1 MRNPRSSRVTMG
13 VLLGEARKHQYPTS
27 VGLANA
33 TRPQGDLVH
42 IYTGHTTSV
51 AEIGLSIYTF
61 SGALAYRYAVAT
73 QAACKVHG
81 VGEEHCWL
89 SGLNLI

>member
-1 MRNPRSSRVTMG
+1 MG
-13 VLLGEARKHQYPTS
+13 VLLGEARKPQYPTS

-51 AEIGLSIYTF
+51 AEIAFTYTP
-61 SGALAYRYAVAT
+61 SL
-73 QAACKVHG
+73 
-81 VGEEHCWL
+81 EHSL
-89 SGLNLI
+89 TGMQ